1 MTDKLGQLI
10 GRGREAEIYAWGEDQ
25 VLKLFYPSVSRIRVE
40 VEATAARV
48 AEEAGVGTPAVG
60 ETIEVDGRYGVVF
73 ERVDGPSMLAHLT
86 THPWQLPRLARQ
98 LAELHA
104 AIHACKAPNLAS
116 LKDEIRGWIE
126 GADADAGLKE
136 AVLRRVEPL
145 PDGDSLCHGDFHP
158 DNVIMSLRGPM
169 VIDWSAG
176 RRGHPLADV
185 ARTWLISRLSVAPA
199 DWKGRWTPLLKVLRT
214 GHMEAADG
222 GAPPGTGGHPRRA
235 AADDELHRAGL
246 RWTGKRLANSM
257 WRKGYNDRTNKETDI
272 PIFVHPGTMLTYSF
286 STEEL

>member
-1 MTDKLGQLI
+1 MTDKLGRLI

-25 VLKLFYPSVSRIRVE
+25 VLKLFYPSVSRIRGE

-199 DWKGRWTPLLKVLRT
+199 DWKGRWTPLLKVLLTVSRVAFF
-214 GHMEAADG
+214 GFYLRRYRQLRPFADE
-222 GAPPGTGGHPRRA
+222 
-235 AADDELHRAGL
+235 ELATWKL
-246 RWTGKRLANSM
+246 PMVVLRLA
-257 WRKGYNDRTNKETDI
+257 REDI
-272 PIFVHPGTMLTYSF
+272 P
-286 STEEL
+286 EERRRMMDYIERALDGRVSG